1 MLRLML
7 ALLAL
12 AGALPVAAGA
22 ETYPSKP
29 VKIIVPFPAGGL
41 ADSIARITTEKLAT
55 RLGQPYIVENKP
67 GAGGTIGATQA
78 AAAPADG
85 YTLLMVLDTHAINHH
100 LYSKLGYDPLTS
112 FAYVSRLV
120 ASPQMVAAATNFA
133 PNSIA
138 DLIAYAKSKPGDVT
152 YGSIGPGSA
161 NHLNALLFEARTG
174 VKMTHVPYKGGAPMI
189 QDLLGGQINIA
200 FVAAPTNVQHVKAG
214 KLKPLA
220 VGPLKRMAQFPE
232 VPALSETLPGF
243 EASSWVGLLAPAATP
258 APILELIHKEFT
270 AAVADPDVRAKLEGQ
285 GFEIINSSSGDFAAF
300 VKAESDKLGKV
311 IRDNNVKV
319 E

>member
-152 YGSIGPGSA
+152 
-161 NHLNALLFEARTG
+161 
-174 VKMTHVPYKGGAPMI
+174 
-189 QDLLGGQINIA
+189 
-200 FVAAPTNVQHVKAG
+200 
-214 KLKPLA
+214 
-220 VGPLKRMAQFPE
+220 
-232 VPALSETLPGF
+232 
-243 EASSWVGLLAPAATP
+243 
-258 APILELIHKEFT
+258 
-270 AAVADPDVRAKLEGQ
+270 
-285 GFEIINSSSGDFAAF
+285 
-300 VKAESDKLGKV
+300 
-311 IRDNNVKV
+311 
-319 E
+319 